1 MCKALLKIKVA
12 ACQLL
17 TTEDIE
23 FSKTRVISFLEIAAA
38 QHVDLVLF
46 PEATLSGYSNRA
58 EFWATVQP
66 EAFEA
71 AEHDI
76 SAACKRLGIAAVV
89 GSAFQGASGWIN
101 GLAVFEQDGR
111 LIGRYG
117 KTFLGGDSWCTNFAA
132 KIPLIKVAGA
142 NVCFLICR
150 DVRYP
155 ELARLPAAMGAE
167 ICLISSCE
175 SGLLAERKMN
185 AYRAM
190 AIARA
195 FENGI
200 YVVKANTPA
209 DPDNLRRQG
218 SSHGRSCIVS
228 PEGEVLQEAGFFE
241 ECIVS
246 EEIRLGAAHGHTAK
260 RTLIEKTVLNE
271 WYREGL
277 NHVERIAPEDPGE
290 LH

>member
-1 MCKALLKIKVA
+1 MCKALQRIKVA
-12 ACQLL
+12 ACQVL
-17 TTEDIE
+17 TTEDVE
-23 FSKTRVISFLEIAAA
+23 FSKNRVISFLEIAAA
-38 QHVDLVLF
+38 QQANLVLF

-58 EFWATVQP
+58 EYWASARP

-71 AEHDI
+71 AERDI
-76 SAACKRLGIAAVV
+76 AAACKRLKLAAVV
-89 GSAFQGASGWIN
+89 GSAYHEASGWIN
-101 GLAVFEQDGR
+101 GLAVFEKDGR
-111 LIGRYG
+111 LVGRYG
-117 KTFLGGDSWCTNFAA
+117 KTFLGGDSWCTNFAD
-132 KIPLIKVAGA
+132 KIPLIRVAGA

-155 ELARLPAAMGAE
+155 ELVRLPAAMGAE

-175 SGLLAERKMN
+175 SGLLAERKMS

-218 SSHGRSCIVS
+218 SSHGKSCIVS

-241 ECIVS
+241 ECIIS
-246 EEIRLGAAHGHTAK
+246 EDIRLGAAHGHTAK

-277 NHVERIAPEDPGE
+277 NHVERIAADDPELD
-290 LH
+290 

>member
-23 FSKTRVISFLEIAAA
+23 FSKTRVISFMEIAAA
-38 QHVDLVLF
+38 QDVDLVLF

-58 EFWATVQP
+58 EFWATVRP

-89 GSAFQGASGWIN
+89 GSAFHGPSGWIN

-111 LIGRYG
+111 LVGRYG

-132 KIPLIKVAGA
+132 RIPLIKVAGA

-155 ELARLPAAMGAE
+155 ELVRLPAAMGAE